1 MNGED
6 LLERCRLGDRAAWN
20 VLVERFSGLV
30 YAIAR
35 AHGFDEPTCDDV
47 AQTVFAALARGLHGI
62 KNGQALP
69 GWISTTAK
77 RECWRVAALA
87 RRSRTLARAEV
98 TDSDGIEER
107 LEAVE
112 RAQRV
117 REALRELGGR
127 CEQLLRALFLADGE
141 PDYQAVSKRLG
152 MPIGSIGPT
161 RIRCLAKLANLL
173 EERDRGS

>member
-6 LLERCRLGDRAAWN
+6 LLERCRLGDRAAWG

-30 YAIAR
+30 YATAR
-35 AHGFDEPTCDDV
+35 AHGFDEPTCDDI
-47 AQTVFAALARGLHGI
+47 AQTVFAALARSLHGI
-62 KNGQALP
+62 KSGLALP
-69 GWISTTAK
+69 GWITTTTR

-87 RRSRTLARAEV
+87 RRSRTLARPEV
-98 TDSDGIEER
+98 TDPDSIEER

-141 PDYQAVSKRLG
+141 PDYQSVAVRMG
-152 MPIGSIGPT
+152 MPVGSIGPT
-161 RIRCLAKLANLL
+161 RIRCLAKLAKLL
-173 EERDRGS
+173 DDPGRAS